1 MTART
6 SKREPGQIVV
16 IFAVALVAIALT
28 VGLVVDGGMAFF
40 QRRDG
45 QNDADLAALA
55 ATQVVANVQMGESTG
70 ASVVG
75 TITASLQG
83 NGCRPTGGTP
93 CTWTAHYVGSGGRD
107 LGPVGA
113 GSVPGNVM
121 GVRVD
126 VTRQPRTFFLGLVGQ
141 NAWRVDTTA
150 TAMTAHPGT
159 APAGQLLPIALR
171 QPNVPFVE
179 GQVYDF
185 TPDRIAPGGYAWV
198 TWGKKGL
205 SSSVCD
211 PDNPSFALDD
221 TFSAVR
227 APAGAEDDSRLR
239 RCMADWVKSQATVL
253 IPIYD
258 PASTPPKYRII
269 GVNAFVMRA
278 LDQPEDGDIRAS
290 FVGSYAFPT
299 VPADASVPPLKG
311 DSLYYLGL
319 VK

>member
-1 MTART
+1 VTGRAPRPRT
-6 SKREPGQIVV
+6 GQIVV
-16 IFAVALVAIALT
+16 IFAIALLAIALT

-55 ATQVVANVQMGESTG
+55 ATQVVANVQMGEPTG
-70 ASVVG
+70 ASVVD
-75 TITASLQG
+75 TINTSLQR
-83 NGCRPTGGTP
+83 NGCRPAGGTP
-93 CTWTAHYVGSGGRD
+93 CSWTAHYVGSGGRD

-113 GSVPGNVM
+113 AVPGNVM

-150 TAMTAHPGT
+150 TAMTAHPAI

-171 QPNVPFVE
+171 RPNVPFVE

-198 TWGKKGL
+198 TWGKKSL
-205 SSSVCD
+205 SDSVCN
-211 PDNPSFALDD
+211 PDNQSFALDG
-221 TFSAVR
+221 TFTAMR
-227 APAGAEDDSRLR
+227 AAAGADEDSRLR
-239 RCMADWVKSQATVL
+239 TCMKAWVKSMSTVL

-258 PASTPPKYRII
+258 PASTPPRYRII
-269 GVNAFVMRA
+269 GVAAFAIRA
-278 LDQPEDGDIRAS
+278 LDQPADGDIRAY

-299 VPADASVPPLKG
+299 VPSGASAPPAKG